1 MRKGAVMNALAEQ
14 RRHFRKRVFR
24 PAHIVLSEK
33 APKLECNALD
43 LSAQGVRLRL
53 STTYGIPHEFDV
65 IIDGKRTRGRSIWRT
80 NTEMGVMFSEASQS
94 ADFMEH
100 ERDIAPLIELLKIA
114 DEKWPNSESDD
125 ISETELFSRDQA
137 LLDMWPEACRRTGV
151 PVHEF
156 PIGVIKRWQ
165 QEMGWPN

>member
-1 MRKGAVMNALAEQ
+1 MRQDAMTALAEQ
-14 RRHFRKRVFR
+14 RRFFRKRVFR
-24 PAHIVLSEK
+24 PAQIVLSEK

-43 LSAQGVRLRL
+43 LLAQGVRLRL

-65 IIDGKRTRGRSIWRT
+65 IIDGRRKPSRSIWRT
-80 NTEMGVMFSEASQS
+80 DTEIGVMFSDASQQS
-94 ADFMEH
+94 ADFMRH
-100 ERDIAPLIELLKIA
+100 ERDIPPLIELLKMA
-114 DEKWPNSESDD
+114 EETWPSSESAE
-125 ISETELFSRDQA
+125 ISETELLSRDQA

>member
-1 MRKGAVMNALAEQ
+1 MSQDAMAVLAEQ
-14 RRHFRKRVFR
+14 RRHFRKRVFGS
-24 PAHIVLSEK
+24 AQIVLGEK
-33 APKLECNALD
+33 TPTLECKALD

-65 IIDGKRTRGRSIWRT
+65 IIDGKRKPSRSIWRT
-80 NTEMGVMFSEASQS
+80 DTEMGVMFSDASQQS
-94 ADFMEH
+94 TDFMRH
-100 ERDIAPLIELLKIA
+100 ERDIAPLLELLKMA
-114 DEKWPNSESDD
+114 EEKWPSSESDE
-125 ISETELFSRDQA
+125 ISETELLSRDQA

>member
-1 MRKGAVMNALAEQ
+1 MSQGAMAILAEQ
-14 RRHFRKRVFR
+14 RRHFRKRVFGS
-24 PAHIVLSEK
+24 AQIVLSEK
-33 APKLECNALD
+33 TPTLECKALD

-65 IIDGKRTRGRSIWRT
+65 IIDGKRKPSRSIWRT
-80 NTEMGVMFSEASQS
+80 DTEMGVMFSGASQQS
-94 ADFMEH
+94 ADFMRH
-100 ERDIAPLIELLKIA
+100 ERDIAPLIELLKMA
-114 DEKWPNSESDD
+114 EEKWPSSENDE
-125 ISETELFSRDQA
+125 ISETELLSRDQA